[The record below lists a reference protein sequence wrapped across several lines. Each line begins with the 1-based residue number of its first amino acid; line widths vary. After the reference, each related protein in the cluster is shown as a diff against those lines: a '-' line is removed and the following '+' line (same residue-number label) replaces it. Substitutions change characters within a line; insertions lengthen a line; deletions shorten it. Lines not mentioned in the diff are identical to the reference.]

1 MQFSIFYQI
10 LAALAL
16 VQVAVAAGCTS
27 SSQCGHPFKCLVCP
41 GGGTCTSGSEC
52 RNTAG
57 CSCPP

>member
-27 SSQCGHPFKCLVCP
+27 SSVWSKAELNI
-41 GGGTCTSGSEC
+41 EYEY
-52 RNTAG
+52 
-57 CSCPP
+57 